1 MSEATMR
8 RASRRL
14 TEPKVAPL
22 VQSAALVLGNEE
34 RRSRRTEIVSRLY
47 NEGWARGDFAVVSEL
62 LAPRVVWTAIEG
74 APDAGTY
81 IGLESV
87 RRYMQDWL
95 DDFEFHEGSLSV
107 EESVEVG
114 DRLVCVQHVSA
125 TGKGSGIESE
135 IRYACVYA
143 FDDEQRIAEVSEY
156 ATREEAVAVAS
167 RASAPARR

>member
-1 MSEATMR
+1 
-8 RASRRL
+8 
-14 TEPKVAPL
+14 
-22 VQSAALVLGNEE
+22 VLGTEE
-34 RRSRRTEIVSRLY
+34 RRSRRTEKITRLY
-47 NEGWARGDFAVVSEL
+47 NEGWARGDFDLVSDL
-62 LAPRVVWTAIEG
+62 LAPKVVWTAIEG

-95 DDFEFHEGSLSV
+95 DDFDFHGGGLSI
-107 EESVEVG
+107 EESVEIG
-114 DRLVCVQHVSA
+114 DRLMCAQHVTA

-143 FDDEQRIAEVSEY
+143 FDDEQRIVEVNEY
-156 ATREEAVAVAS
+156 ATREEAAAVAS

>member
-1 MSEATMR
+1 M
-8 RASRRL
+8 
-14 TEPKVAPL
+14 
-22 VQSAALVLGNEE
+22 LGNEE
-34 RRSRRTEIVSRLY
+34 RRARRTEIVSRLY
-47 NEGWARGDFAVVSEL
+47 NEGWAHGDFGVVSEL
-62 LAPRVVWTAIEG
+62 LAPAVVWTAIEG

-81 IGLESV
+81 MGLESV

-107 EESVEVG
+107 EDSVEVG

-143 FDDEQRIAEVSEY
+143 FDAEQRIVEVNEY
-156 ATREEAVAVAS
+156 ATREEAVAAAS
-167 RASAPARR
+167 RAAAHSTVRR